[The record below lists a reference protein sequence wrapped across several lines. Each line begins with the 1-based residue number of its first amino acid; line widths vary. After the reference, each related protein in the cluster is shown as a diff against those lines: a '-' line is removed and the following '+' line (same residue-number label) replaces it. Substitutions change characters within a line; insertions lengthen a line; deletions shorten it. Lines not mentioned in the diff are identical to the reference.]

1 MKTNHEQAKGAG
13 RRRKVYRNVLKLAL
27 FAGVAAVLLL
37 GYKQIYDKVPARI
50 KLKAG
55 VDQILDLKVP
65 VEGTIVRV
73 SNDQEALAVSGQE
86 ESNIPGGSIYI
97 DLSSAVTMRANVI
110 DTYQMDL
117 KLFGFI
123 PLKQVDIEVI
133 QDMTLI
139 PAGTPIGIYVKTEGV
154 LVIGIGEFQS
164 PDGKQQSPARY
175 LLQAGDY
182 ILKVDGEEV
191 GGKSEFVK
199 AVEESGGERLVLT
212 VRRGSEEFELG
223 IDPQMNQSGE
233 YKIGIW
239 VRDNAQGVGT
249 LTFVDE
255 WGNFG
260 ALGHGISDVDTSTLL
275 TVESGTLY
283 ETEIIAIRK
292 GIDGNPG
299 EMTGLI
305 EYADKYILGE
315 IQENTSQGIYGICNE
330 KLTENIAGEALPIAL
345 KQEIHTGA
353 AQILCSVEGQ
363 PKYYDVE
370 IRDIYLEQEN
380 VNRGILLTVTDPE
393 LLACTGG
400 IIQGM
405 SGAPIIQDGRL
416 IGAVTHVLVQ
426 DSTSGYGI
434 FIENMLAH

>member
-1 MKTNHEQAKGAG
+1 MKTKHEQTKSAG
-13 RRRKVYRNVLKLAL
+13 RRRRIYRNVLKSVLV
-27 FAGVAAVLLL
+27 AGVAAVLVL

-55 VDQILDLKVP
+55 VDQILDLNVP

-73 SNDQEALAVSGQE
+73 SDGQEAIEVSGQE
-86 ESNIPGGSIYI
+86 DSNIPGGSIYI

-110 DTYQMDL
+110 DTYQMNL

-123 PLKQVDIEVI
+123 PFKQVNIEVI
-133 QDMTLI
+133 QDMMLT
-139 PAGTPIGIYVKTEGV
+139 PVGTPIGIYVKTEGV
-154 LVIGIGEFQS
+154 LVIGIGEFDG
-164 PDGKQQSPARY
+164 PDGKKQSPARY
-175 LLQAGDY
+175 LLQTGDY

-191 GGKSEFVK
+191 SGKSEFIK
-199 AVEESGGERLVLT
+199 TVEESKGERLVLT

-223 IDPQMNQSGE
+223 IQPRQNQSGE

-260 ALGHGISDVDTSTLL
+260 ALGHGISDVDTSALL
-275 TVESGTLY
+275 TLKSGTLY

-292 GIDGNPG
+292 GSDGDPG

-305 EYADKYILGE
+305 EYADKNILGE
-315 IQENTSQGIYGICNE
+315 IQENTSQGIYGVANE
-330 KLTENIAGEALPIAL
+330 KLKESIDGQALPIAL
-345 KQEIHTGA
+345 KQEIHTGP
-353 AQILCSVEGQ
+353 AQILCSVEGE
-363 PKYYDVE
+363 PRYYDVE
-370 IRDIYLEQEN
+370 IREIYLEQEN
-380 VNRGILLTVTDPE
+380 VNRGILLSVTDPE
-393 LLACTGG
+393 LLAFTGG

-405 SGAPIIQDGRL
+405 SGAPIIQDGKL

-434 FIENMLAH
+434 FIENMLTH

>member
-1 MKTNHEQAKGAG
+1 MKTKHEQTKAAG
-13 RRRKVYRNVLKLAL
+13 RRRKIYRNVLKSVLV
-27 FAGVAAVLLL
+27 AGVAAVLVL

-73 SNDQEALAVSGQE
+73 SDGQDAIEVSGQE
-86 ESNIPGGSIYI
+86 DSNIPGGSIYI

-123 PLKQVDIEVI
+123 PFKQVNIEVI
-133 QDMTLI
+133 QDMMLT
-139 PAGTPIGIYVKTEGV
+139 PVGTPIGIYVKTEGV
-154 LVIGIGEFQS
+154 LVIGIGEFDG
-164 PDGKQQSPARY
+164 PDGKKQSPARY
-175 LLQAGDY
+175 LLQTGDY

-191 GGKSEFVK
+191 SGKSEFIQ
-199 AVEESGGERLVLT
+199 AVEESKGERLVLT

-223 IDPQMNQSGE
+223 IQPRQNQSGE

-249 LTFVDE
+249 LTFVDD

-275 TVESGTLY
+275 TLKSGTLY

-292 GIDGNPG
+292 GSDGDPG

-305 EYADKYILGE
+305 EYADKNILGE
-315 IQENTSQGIYGICNE
+315 IQENTAQGIYGVANE
-330 KLTENIAGEALPIAL
+330 KLKESIGGQALPIAL
-345 KQEIHTGA
+345 KQEIHTGP
-353 AQILCSVEGQ
+353 AQILCSVEGE

-370 IRDIYLEQEN
+370 IREIYLEQEN
-380 VNRGILLTVTDPE
+380 VNRGILLSVTDPE
-393 LLACTGG
+393 LLAYTGG

-405 SGAPIIQDGRL
+405 SGAPIIQDGKL

-434 FIENMLAH
+434 FIENMLTH